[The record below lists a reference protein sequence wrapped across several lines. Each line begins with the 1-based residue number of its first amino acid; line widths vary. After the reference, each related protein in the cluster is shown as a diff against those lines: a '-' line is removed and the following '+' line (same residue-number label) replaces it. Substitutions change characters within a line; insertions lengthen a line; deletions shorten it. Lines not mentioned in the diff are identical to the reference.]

1 MRRYALFFTLV
12 TTTLVGSGCISTTIQ
27 EVRQG
32 ETGILAGESV
42 AILGRRHR
50 NREEASHHF
59 IDCVATKSAKGTK
72 SLSIVS
78 HNTFV
83 DAIFPWFEPRTAPL
97 ELSEMGRLIAVPE
110 VAERIQEIGVRYIV
124 WVDGTTQRRDQS
136 GALQCA
142 VASGGIPACFGFLS
156 WEGEAEYEAT
166 VWDITNEISVG
177 KLSSEASGVSF
188 VPALIV
194 PLPLIARVQESACT
208 TLSDQ
213 LKDFIAG

>member
-1 MRRYALFFTLV
+1 MKRLALYFVLGS
-12 TTTLVGSGCISTTIQ
+12 LLASSGCVSTTIQ

-42 AILGRRHR
+42 AILGRKHR

-59 IDCVATKSAKGTK
+59 IDCVATKTAAGSDKLAIMSDSAF
-72 SLSIVS
+72 I
-78 HNTFV
+78 
-83 DAIFPWFEPRTAPL
+83 DALFPWFEPRSAPI

-110 VAERIQEIGVRYIV
+110 VAQRIKEIGVRYIV
-124 WVDGTTQRRDQS
+124 WVDGTTERRDQS

-142 VASGGIPACFGFLS
+142 VASGGVPACFGFLS

-166 VWDITNEISVG
+166 VWDITNEVSVG

-188 VPALIV
+188 VPAVVV
-194 PLPLIARVQESACT
+194 PLPFIARVQASACS

-213 LKDFIAG
+213 LKTFITG